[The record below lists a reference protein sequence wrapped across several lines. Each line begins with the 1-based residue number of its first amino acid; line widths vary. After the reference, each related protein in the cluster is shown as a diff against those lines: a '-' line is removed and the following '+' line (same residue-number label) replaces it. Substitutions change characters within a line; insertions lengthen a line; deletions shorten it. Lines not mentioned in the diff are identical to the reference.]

1 MIERKENRR
10 QVRTKAKIHFH
21 AFAKNTFQEKLQE
34 KTEDNESM

>member
-10 QVRTKAKIHFH
+10 QVRTKVKIHFH
-21 AFAKNTFQEKLQE
+21 AFQEKLQE